1 MPDYYDQNSCFIEN
15 LLDAGCDHEMIEKCK
30 LLKKAQQI
38 DSLIYVLSKH
48 RNKLIDKLHQYH
60 RQIDSLD
67 YLLCKLKK
75 ILNKITVLYQLNIVL
90 MKIN

>member
-15 LLDAGCDHEMIEKCK
+15 LVDAGCDHEMIEKCK

>member
-75 ILNKITVLYQLNIVL
+75 ILNKITVLYQLNIIL

>member
-1 MPDYYDQNSCFIEN
+1 MILLPDYYDQNSCFIEN

-75 ILNKITVLYQLNIVL
+75 DIE
-90 MKIN
+90 